1 MITVYVKKYSSF
13 VWFLESYKIGYKFV
27 LYGKTLEI
35 SNEIKSM
42 LYDYCKPMGINIDLI
57 IRHDYDES
65 LSEDM
70 CKWEVYKEGKN
81 ERNKN

>member
-1 MITVYVKKYSSF
+1 MITVYTNKNSSF

-42 LYDYCKPMGINIDLI
+42 LYNFCKPRGINIDLI
-57 IRHDYDES
+57 IKHDYDEN
-65 LSEDM
+65 LCNDT
-70 CKWEVYKEGKN
+70 CKWEVYKEV
-81 ERNKN
+81 EV